1 MWEEREQKALDTLK
15 ERLNAAIS
23 QPLHIKD
30 WSLPFNIF
38 SDANEYSVAG
48 ALSQTDKLGNERP
61 IAFFSKKLNST
72 QRAWSTIE
80 KEAFAVLE
88 ALKRFESYVFG
99 HEIHVYSDHNPL
111 SYLTASAPNSAKLL
125 RWSLALQN
133 FNIKFHYKA
142 GSSDAMAVPDGL
154 TRLGPSDDGLGRNSR

>member
-1 MWEEREQKALDTLK
+1 LK
-15 ERLNAAIS
+15 ESLNAAIS
-23 QPLHIKD
+23 QPSHIIN
-30 WSLPFNIF
+30 WSIPFNIF
-38 SDANEYSVAG
+38 TDASEFTVAG
-48 ALSQTDKLGNERP
+48 ALSQTDGQGNERP

-88 ALKRFESYVFG
+88 AMKRFETFIFG
-99 HEIHVYSDHNPL
+99 HEINVYSDHNPL

-142 GSSDAMAVPDGL
+142 GKSDAMAVPDGL
-154 TRLGPSDDGLGRNSR
+154 TRLGPSDDGDGSSHKVDLTR